1 MKEPRSIDEL
11 LNVINDLSSKFEK
24 MIKETDGER
33 KLADILMSAD
43 DSDSRFK
50 ARTLMLI
57 ITEMERVKML
67 QDYITKPVKI
77 EGIMQQKT
85 DGKVYIDDD
94 PILEGVIIEYMTD
107 SEWEAGRIVYDNN
120 TKRARIVDVIN
131 VEKTKVDKIDQI
143 KARIRMKAD
152 IDSDSK

>member
-94 PILEGVIIEYMTD
+94 PILEGAIIEYMTD

-152 IDSDSK
+152 IGSAPK

>member
-1 MKEPRSIDEL
+1 MKDPRSIDEL

-94 PILEGVIIEYMTD
+94 PILEGAIIEYMTD

-152 IDSDSK
+152 IGSDSK

>member
-1 MKEPRSIDEL
+1 MKEPRSIDDL

-94 PILEGVIIEYMTD
+94 PILEGAIIEYMTD

>member
-24 MIKETDGER
+24 MIKETEGER

-94 PILEGVIIEYMTD
+94 PILEGAIIEYMTD

>member
-1 MKEPRSIDEL
+1 MKEPQTIDEL
-11 LNVINDLSSKFEK
+11 LEVINNLSSKFEK

-94 PILEGVIIEYMTD
+94 PILEGAIIEYMTD

-131 VEKTKVDKIDQI
+131 IDKTKVDKIRQI
-143 KARIRMKAD
+143 KARIRMNG
-152 IDSDSK
+152 

>member
-1 MKEPRSIDEL
+1 MKDRQSIDEL
-11 LNVINDLSSKFEK
+11 LNVINNLSSKFEK

-33 KLADILMSAD
+33 NLADILMSAD

-94 PILEGVIIEYMTD
+94 PILEGAIIEYMTD

-131 VEKTKVDKIDQI
+131 IDKTKVDKIRQI
-143 KARIRMKAD
+143 KARIRMNG
-152 IDSDSK
+152 

>member
-1 MKEPRSIDEL
+1 MKDPQSIDEL
-11 LNVINDLSSKFEK
+11 LNVINNLSSKFEK

-43 DSDSRFK
+43 DPDSRFK

-85 DGKVYIDDD
+85 DGKVYIDDV
-94 PILEGVIIEYMTD
+94 PVLEGEIIEYMTD
-107 SEWEAGRIVYDNN
+107 SEWEAGRMVYDKN
-120 TKRARIVDVIN
+120 TKRARIVDVLNI
-131 VEKTKVDKIDQI
+131 EKTKVDKIDQI
-143 KARIRMKAD
+143 KARAR
-152 IDSDSK
+152 

>member
-94 PILEGVIIEYMTD
+94 PILEGAIIEYMTD
-107 SEWEAGRIVYDNN
+107 SEWEAGRIVYDND

-152 IDSDSK
+152 IGSAPK

>member
-1 MKEPRSIDEL
+1 MKEPRSIDDL

-33 KLADILMSAD
+33 KLADILVSAD

-94 PILEGVIIEYMTD
+94 PILEGAILEYMTD

-120 TKRARIVDVIN
+120 NNCAKIVDVIN

>member
-1 MKEPRSIDEL
+1 MKEPQTIDEL
-11 LNVINDLSSKFEK
+11 LKVINDLSSKFEK

-33 KLADILMSAD
+33 KLADILMTAND
-43 DSDSRFK
+43 PDSRFK
-50 ARTLMLI
+50 AKTLMMI

-94 PILEGVIIEYMTD
+94 PVLDGMIIEYMTD
-107 SEWEAGRIVYDNN
+107 SEWEAGRMVYDNN
-120 TKRARIVDVIN
+120 TRRAKIVDVIN
-131 VEKTKVDKIDQI
+131 VDKTKVDKIHQI
-143 KARIRMKAD
+143 KARIRMNV
-152 IDSDSK
+152 